1 MLSKQELNEK
11 LAELY
16 KIQPYVL
23 LHFSQPMTG
32 RLLPPAMILLIDD
45 SARMFD
51 LMIEHNILIE
61 FAWVNL
67 GDIDDKYYTARKKNS
82 VGATDIIF
90 VKDHESQQAAA
101 RFAIAMALVKLAE
114 SK

>member
-1 MLSKQELNEK
+1 MTKLELNEK

-16 KIQPYVL
+16 GIKP
-23 LHFSQPMTG
+23 HFQTIVGFDVNEGNMYAY
-32 RLLPPAMILLIDD
+32 LPLIDD

-51 LMIEHNILIE
+51 LAVEHKVQILNTKLWFQAKVELPTIVLSQE
-61 FAWVNL
+61 WILHQEHF
-67 GDIDDKYYTARKKNS
+67 KN
-82 VGATDIIF
+82 
-90 VKDHESQQAAA
+90 HETPQAAA